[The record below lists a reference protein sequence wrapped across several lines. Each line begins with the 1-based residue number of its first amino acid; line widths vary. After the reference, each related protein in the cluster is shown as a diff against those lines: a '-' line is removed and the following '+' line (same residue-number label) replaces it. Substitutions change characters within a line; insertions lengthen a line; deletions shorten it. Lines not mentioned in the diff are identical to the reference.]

1 MSGPISLT
9 MQDRLQLQAIPPGA
23 ANIVLDNVQNLN
35 GALEAEQVTPDQVVT
50 AMEAL
55 QAIIRRSLG
64 KGG

>member
-35 GALEAEQVTPDQVVT
+35 GALEAEQVTPGQVVT

-55 QAIIRRSLG
+55 QAIVRRSLG

>member
-23 ANIVLDNVQNLN
+23 ANIVLDNVENLN
-35 GALEAEQVTPDQVVT
+35 AALEAEQVTPGQVVA
-50 AMEAL
+50 AMDAL
-55 QAIIRRSLG
+55 QAVVRRCLG